1 MHIGIGGQDAIQKNT
16 RVLYRAGKALL
27 AVLIKG
33 VVFLGSPPG
42 CSILTCKSI
51 PQFSK
56 RDVQSFQ
63 PVLMVNNPEEFMR

>member
-33 VVFLGSPPG
+33 VVF
-42 CSILTCKSI
+42 
-51 PQFSK
+51 
-56 RDVQSFQ
+56 
-63 PVLMVNNPEEFMR
+63 